1 MVEGMNAVRRR
12 ASVRTSL
19 SRIRRFFNRRN
30 SIFGGVA
37 TLIVVF
43 GLLFASAPT
52 TKAYSV
58 SYNWE
63 STSFPTTGGGGQV
76 FEDCSTGTSGRYLF
90 AYGSGWNSGWG
101 VLSRPYAE
109 CTDLNQSTVSR
120 PGTAGSWNQ
129 IANTSSW
136 GTSVS
141 YNLGYAE
148 CRTNEAIVGLEVHS
162 NGTYAAGFRIYCGV
176 LPDGNTRRIVGGGA
190 DNRFVY
196 GLDYSGTRTPDLALC
211 PAGMVGMGISA
222 YAGSITDR
230 IGIRCG
236 VISGIPQATVTV
248 TSTMGTFGSPITL
261 QTSGGSGEGAVAY
274 VVTSAETAGCLVSGS
289 SLIAASAGTCTV
301 TATKAADSNYA
312 EASSSATTITFSKAD
327 QTITFTNPG
336 TKERSATPFSVA
348 PTGGGSGQPVSIS
361 SSTTSV
367 CTTSGL
373 DITMVTTGTCTIVA
387 SQSGNGNYNAA
398 TDVTRSF
405 TIQDTTPPAVSIAA
419 SSASLKSGENSTLTF
434 TLSEASTDFVVG
446 DVTFS
451 GGTLSSFSGS
461 GTSYTVVFTPTANTQ
476 STSGSVSVAADKF
489 TDAAGNNNTAS
500 ATTTI
505 AYDTQV
511 PSVSSI
517 TASRSTLKSWDTSVF
532 TITLSEASTDFVVGD
547 VTFSGGTLSSFTGSG
562 TSYSVVFTPTANT
575 QSGSGSVSV
584 ASGAFTDAAGNSNTA
599 SSATTITYDTQAPTV
614 SISASATT
622 LKSGETSTLTITL
635 SEASTD
641 FAVGDITFSGGTLSS
656 FTAVS
661 GTSYTVVFTPTANTQ
676 SGSGSISVAEDKFTD
691 AAGNNNT
698 ASSATT
704 ITYDTQAPSVSIA
717 ASASTLKS
725 GETSTLTITLSEA
738 SSNFAT
744 GDVSV
749 TGGTLSSITATS
761 STVYS
766 VVFTPTANTQS
777 GSGSVSVASGA
788 FTDAAGN
795 SNTASSATTIT
806 YDTQAP
812 TVSISASATTLK
824 SGETSTLTI
833 TLSEASTDFA
843 VGDITFSGGTL
854 SSFTAVSGTSY
865 TVVFTP
871 TANTQSGS
879 GSISVAEDKFTDAA
893 GNNNTASSATT
904 ITYDTQ
910 APSVSIAASASTL
923 KSGETSTL
931 TITLSEASSNFA
943 TGDVS
948 VTGGTLSSITATSST
963 VYSVVFTPTANTQS
977 GSGSVSVASGAF
989 TDAAGNNNTAS
1000 STTTITYDTQAPS
1013 VSIAASA
1020 STLKSG
1026 ETSTLTFTLS
1036 EASTD
1041 FAVAD
1046 ITFSGGTLSSF
1057 TAVSGTSYTVVFTPT
1072 ANTQSGTGSVSVA
1085 LGAFTDSAANNNT
1098 ASSATTI
1105 TYDTQVA
1112 TVSSLSVT
1120 SSAGSDNTYVAG
1132 DSIRVTVNFSE
1143 AVTVTGTPTISV
1155 LVGST
1160 TRSATYISGSGT
1172 SALVFGYT
1180 VVAGDT
1186 DTDGVSVTVNSLDL
1200 GGGTINDSAGNAST
1214 LTQVAVAA
1222 STSHKVDT
1230 TAPTV
1235 TIAATST
1242 TLRSSQ
1248 TSTLTFTL
1256 SEASTNF
1263 VEGDITFSGGTLSSF
1278 TAVSGSSYTVVFTPT
1293 ANTQSGSG
1301 SVSVAADKFTDAAG
1315 NNNTASSTTTITYD
1329 TQAPS
1334 VSIATSASTLKS
1346 GETSTLTFT
1355 LSEASTNFV
1364 EGDITLSGGTLS
1376 SFTAVSGT
1384 SYTVVFTPTANTQSG
1399 TGSVSVA
1406 ADKFTD
1412 AAENNNT
1419 ASLTTSFTYDTQL
1432 PTVSNVTSSS
1442 TNGTFTVGD
1451 SVSIQVAF
1459 NEAVTVSG
1467 TPRLTLETGSTD
1479 RAVDYVSGSGTTS
1492 LTFTY
1497 TVQTGDSSSDLDYV
1511 STSSLALNGG
1521 SIVDA
1526 AGNAA
1531 TLTLPA
1537 PSTTG
1542 SLGANKEIVVT
1553 SAPTKIV
1560 SARTPVGAASGAA
1573 FTTQPQVSLQDSG
1586 SNVVTN
1592 DSATVVTATVSDGA
1606 TLVGTRTATASNGVA
1621 TFSDLGISGT
1631 AGTAY
1636 TITYSASYGG
1646 SALTVATQSVTPT
1659 VGAATQIAITT
1670 QPVGATAGA
1679 LLATQPVIKV
1689 LDSGSNVVTTA
1700 SASIEVSA
1708 SGGTLGGTT
1717 TVSTSSGVATF
1728 TNLTFAGTATTNY
1741 TLTFAAT
1748 GYTSQTSS
1756 SFSVGVGAAT
1766 KLVLTTSAATAKYGQ
1781 AFATQPVVKVQ
1792 DAGSNLV
1799 TASSAVVTASLSS
1812 GTVVGTGNATSSS
1825 GVATFSGLGITGV
1838 PGSYTVTYSSGSL
1851 TTASQVITVSKA
1863 DQTVTLED
1871 PADRAWLAETF
1882 VLSPTA
1888 SSGLGVTLT
1897 SSTTSVC
1904 TVSTL
1909 TVTMLRE
1916 GTCTLTAAQSGNE
1929 NYNAAS
1935 SVTQSFIISFATQAT
1950 LSVSS
1955 SPTITYGSTMT
1966 LTTSGGSSTG
1976 AVSYGVT
1983 GDCSISGS
1991 TLTATGDAT
2000 ATCAVTATKDGDSQ
2014 YSQAT
2019 ATQTVTIA
2027 KSPSNTITFAS
2038 LENRSWSS
2046 SIFAV
2051 LPTSTSGDTPVIAS
2065 TTTDVCTVSS
2075 LTVTMVS
2082 SGTCSLTASEDGNRN
2097 YLAATDVVRSFE
2109 ISRVTPSA
2117 STWTDVTATYGDV
2130 DQLISPPTVLYG
2142 GVTVVGSWSYSSA
2155 DTSVVAIS
2163 SATMRFGSVGATT
2176 ITGSFTPTDLGK
2188 YNGTVATLNVSVGK
2202 IRPQFTWGNVSKT
2215 FGDTTFSLT
2224 PPTVTNSV
2232 AGTWSYS
2239 SQTTSV
2245 VSLASSTATVAGAGS
2260 SLITATF
2267 TPTDATNYVS
2277 GGTVAMTVTVEKAT
2291 PTFGW
2296 TGVTAI
2302 FGDANSAI
2310 TAPTVATTAATGT
2323 WAYSSA
2329 TTSVVT
2335 ISGSDLDFGNAG
2347 TSLITATFTPSNTT
2361 NYVSGG
2367 TVTMTVTVNQADQA
2381 ALSIAST
2388 NGTYGTA
2395 LTLSTSGGTTGGTVS
2410 WSVVDGTAISCSVSS
2425 GELSASTVGTCG
2437 VTATM
2442 AGDTNYKSVVSL
2454 PTTVTFGQRRITV
2467 TAADKNKTYGE
2478 NDPSFTYSITSGSLV
2493 GSDALSGSLTRSA
2506 GAGAGTYSITQGSL
2520 ANSNYAITFVQ
2531 GALTIDRKLVTVT
2544 AADTTKQYGDVDPTL
2559 TYSITNGATLVGDDA
2574 FTGALSRASGSN
2586 VGTYAIQQGTLTLS
2600 NNYLIT
2606 FVSGT
2611 LTIEMRSVTIT
2622 ADAKSKQYG
2631 QADPALTYQVTT
2643 GSLIVGDS
2651 ISGALARNSGSGVG
2665 SYTITQGSLSLSA
2678 NYNLTFVSANLS
2690 VTAKPIT
2697 ITANSLQTKV
2707 YGESDPTF
2715 QYEITNGSL
2724 ESGDSL
2730 SGSLSRSS
2738 GSTVGTYAL
2747 NIGTLANSNYEIS
2760 FVSANFAIT
2769 RKPITITASA
2779 KTKVYDQA
2787 DPSLVF
2793 TVTSGSLVGSD
2804 SLSGSLSRVSG
2815 ENVGTYAITQGSVA
2829 NSNYD
2834 ISYVGA
2840 DLTIERASQNALSL
2854 TTSQITYGTSVVLGS
2869 NGGSGTGAVTYSVSS
2884 AGTAGCSIAGDTL
2897 SATGD
2902 VGTTCTVTVTKALSA
2917 NYNVATSSAAT
2928 ITVINRSITVTATSA
2943 RKNYGDADPELAYTI
2958 TSGALVAGD
2967 TLTGALN
2974 RASGESVGTHS
2985 ITQGTLANANYTIT
2999 YVGANLTID
3008 RRPITV
3014 RAANKTKVFGQTD
3027 PSLTYEIT
3035 SGNLIGSDNLT
3046 GSISRNSGENVGSY
3060 AIGRGSLVNNS
3071 YEITFVE
3078 ATLTIAGA
3086 DQSGFTLSAASTS
3099 IVYGES
3105 TTLSTSGGN
3114 GNGAVTYAVTGG
3126 TGGCTITD
3134 VTITSVS
3141 AGTCVVTATK
3151 AQEGNFNSA
3160 TSNDLTINVARR
3172 SQTTSFTQPANR
3184 NFTTASFSLAPTVDS
3199 GNSVTLASQTTNVC
3213 TVSGLS
3219 VSLHDS
3225 GTCTLVA
3232 SVGATSNYNA
3242 AADVTRSFEISSVVP
3257 SAPILNSLTAS
3268 DAAISVS
3275 FTLGNSGGSPLLN
3288 HEYSLNNGTT
3298 WSAWPAGSITSPLN
3312 IAGLRN
3318 GTEYQVVV
3326 RAKNAV
3332 GHSDASNM
3340 LAVTPIAPVVI
3351 PSLPAQNAA
3360 GPNSATTSP
3369 TQTVPEQST
3378 TTSVSSSTTTTI
3390 FVVTTV
3396 TANPAGS
3403 LPTTTVSRRAVTTT
3417 TAQRNGQI
3425 TTTTTTRVRTTT
3437 TSLTTTTVK
3446 NRLPDSSQIPPLSTV
3461 QTQTTVFQSIEP
3473 LAPSVTVSDTVPPS
3487 LAPSKSAAVVDG
3499 VSATLEV
3506 RVVNDEQVVAT
3517 VGESTLALMSLGDN
3531 GAPEP
3536 LLPNGSI
3543 AVNAGGKIRVN
3554 GKGMMPADPIEIWIY
3569 STPVKLGEVVVSA
3582 DGSFS
3587 GEFVLPSGIAL
3598 GSHKIQFVG
3607 KRIDGAEMIFAQG
3620 ISVVDE
3626 MALTLNRAGALDSA
3640 RADNLAKPNVS
3651 SISNMREEAAANVI
3665 LWFLVIMI
3673 FIAGLIAI
3681 QPRRTVVALSP
3692 KERLEAVTPW
3702 LAGMELPRVLM
3713 MLVGALVG
3721 FGAANSTS
3729 FSVTA
3734 PSTLWISTLIIVGLL
3749 DVMAGGIAGFVFTV
3763 SMIVNGSVGSML
3775 DVRIATL
3782 IILLATLPSIFARAA
3797 IPIGAN
3803 KGIQEFSFVFYGVIV
3818 VVAIS
3823 LLFAPVGGV
3832 NYEFTNSL
3840 IELSWLAALASL
3852 GRIVLLRLTKS
3863 SDEQIGVRMP
3873 ALRVVGVF
3881 LAAAFIVNTGFATVW
3896 TYLAIFVLAVVVFF
3910 GLPTRFE
3917 FSVRHIRTMFF
3928 SAIVVAIVS
3937 VVAATGTFTSRDS
3950 NDQLTETTSAKQL
3963 SRLSVIGK
3971 LDVLIN
3977 GYPQT
3982 FLAMNTGVGEVTFIN
3997 SSIGQSLTIESKTQ
4011 KNERVPLRP
4020 DNTLHLIRGE
4030 KITIRANGYAPNEIM
4045 DAWLFSNPVLIG
4057 NSPTNSEGKLETSF
4071 VVPISKNEGM
4081 HTLEIRLIG
4090 LDRSVVNYSIP
4101 VMLSSRVPKVEA

>member
-162 NGTYAAGFRIYCGV
+162 NGTHAAGFRIYCGV

-222 YAGSITDR
+222 YAGSITDK

-795 SNTASSATTIT
+795 
-806 YDTQAP
+806 
-812 TVSISASATTLK
+812 
-824 SGETSTLTI
+824 
-833 TLSEASTDFA
+833 
-843 VGDITFSGGTL
+843 
-854 SSFTAVSGTSY
+854 
-865 TVVFTP
+865 
-871 TANTQSGS
+871 
-879 GSISVAEDKFTDAA
+879 
-893 GNNNTASSATT
+893 
-904 ITYDTQ
+904 
-910 APSVSIAASASTL
+910 
-923 KSGETSTL
+923 
-931 TITLSEASSNFA
+931 
-943 TGDVS
+943 
-948 VTGGTLSSITATSST
+948 
-963 VYSVVFTPTANTQS
+963 
-977 GSGSVSVASGAF
+977 
-989 TDAAGNNNTAS
+989 NNTAS

-1263 VEGDITFSGGTLSSF
+1263 VEGDITLSGGTLSSF

-1825 GVATFSGLGITGV
+1825 GVATFSGLGITGA

-2117 STWTDVTATYGDV
+2117 STWTDVTATNGDV

-2854 TTSQITYGTSVVLGS
+2854 TTSQITYETSVVLGS

-2985 ITQGTLANANYTIT
+2985 ITQGTLANASYTIT

>member
-222 YAGSITDR
+222 YAGSITDK

-704 ITYDTQAPSVSIA
+704 ITY
-717 ASASTLKS
+717 
-725 GETSTLTITLSEA
+725 
-738 SSNFAT
+738 
-744 GDVSV
+744 
-749 TGGTLSSITATS
+749 
-761 STVYS
+761 Y
-766 VVFTPTANTQS
+766 
-777 GSGSVSVASGA
+777 
-788 FTDAAGN
+788 
-795 SNTASSATTIT
+795 
-806 YDTQAP
+806 
-812 TVSISASATTLK
+812 
-824 SGETSTLTI
+824 
-833 TLSEASTDFA
+833 
-843 VGDITFSGGTL
+843 
-854 SSFTAVSGTSY
+854 
-865 TVVFTP
+865 
-871 TANTQSGS
+871 
-879 GSISVAEDKFTDAA
+879 
-893 GNNNTASSATT
+893 
-904 ITYDTQ
+904 TQ

-1792 DAGSNLV
+1792 DAGSNVV

-2854 TTSQITYGTSVVLGS
+2854 TTSQITYETSVVLGS

-2985 ITQGTLANANYTIT
+2985 ITQGTLANASYTIT

>member
-222 YAGSITDR
+222 YAGSITDK

-562 TSYSVVFTPTANT
+562 TS
-575 QSGSGSVSV
+575 
-584 ASGAFTDAAGNSNTA
+584 
-599 SSATTITYDTQAPTV
+599 
-614 SISASATT
+614 
-622 LKSGETSTLTITL
+622 
-635 SEASTD
+635 
-641 FAVGDITFSGGTLSS
+641 
-656 FTAVS
+656 
-661 GTSYTVVFTPTANTQ
+661 
-676 SGSGSISVAEDKFTD
+676 
-691 AAGNNNT
+691 
-698 ASSATT
+698 
-704 ITYDTQAPSVSIA
+704 
-717 ASASTLKS
+717 
-725 GETSTLTITLSEA
+725 
-738 SSNFAT
+738 
-744 GDVSV
+744 
-749 TGGTLSSITATS
+749 
-761 STVYS
+761 YS

-2117 STWTDVTATYGDV
+2117 STWTDVTATNGDV

-2985 ITQGTLANANYTIT
+2985 ITQGTLANASYTIT

>member
-222 YAGSITDR
+222 YAGSITDK

-795 SNTASSATTIT
+795 
-806 YDTQAP
+806 
-812 TVSISASATTLK
+812 
-824 SGETSTLTI
+824 
-833 TLSEASTDFA
+833 
-843 VGDITFSGGTL
+843 
-854 SSFTAVSGTSY
+854 
-865 TVVFTP
+865 
-871 TANTQSGS
+871 
-879 GSISVAEDKFTDAA
+879 
-893 GNNNTASSATT
+893 
-904 ITYDTQ
+904 
-910 APSVSIAASASTL
+910 
-923 KSGETSTL
+923 
-931 TITLSEASSNFA
+931 
-943 TGDVS
+943 
-948 VTGGTLSSITATSST
+948 
-963 VYSVVFTPTANTQS
+963 
-977 GSGSVSVASGAF
+977 
-989 TDAAGNNNTAS
+989 NNTAS

-1263 VEGDITFSGGTLSSF
+1263 VEGDITLSGGTLSSF

-1728 TNLTFAGTATTNY
+1728 TDLTFAGTATTNY

-2117 STWTDVTATYGDV
+2117 STWTDVTATNGDV

-2985 ITQGTLANANYTIT
+2985 ITQGTLANASYTIT

>member
-222 YAGSITDR
+222 YAGSITDK

-614 SISASATT
+614 SISAS
-622 LKSGETSTLTITL
+622 
-635 SEASTD
+635 
-641 FAVGDITFSGGTLSS
+641 V
-656 FTAVS
+656 
-661 GTSYTVVFTPTANTQ
+661 
-676 SGSGSISVAEDKFTD
+676 
-691 AAGNNNT
+691 
-698 ASSATT
+698 
-704 ITYDTQAPSVSIA
+704 
-717 ASASTLKS
+717 
-725 GETSTLTITLSEA
+725 
-738 SSNFAT
+738 
-744 GDVSV
+744 
-749 TGGTLSSITATS
+749 
-761 STVYS
+761 
-766 VVFTPTANTQS
+766 
-777 GSGSVSVASGA
+777 
-788 FTDAAGN
+788 
-795 SNTASSATTIT
+795 
-806 YDTQAP
+806 
-812 TVSISASATTLK
+812 TTLK

-2117 STWTDVTATYGDV
+2117 STWTDVTATNGDV

>member
-222 YAGSITDR
+222 YAGSITDK

-562 TSYSVVFTPTANT
+562 TS
-575 QSGSGSVSV
+575 
-584 ASGAFTDAAGNSNTA
+584 
-599 SSATTITYDTQAPTV
+599 
-614 SISASATT
+614 
-622 LKSGETSTLTITL
+622 
-635 SEASTD
+635 
-641 FAVGDITFSGGTLSS
+641 
-656 FTAVS
+656 
-661 GTSYTVVFTPTANTQ
+661 
-676 SGSGSISVAEDKFTD
+676 
-691 AAGNNNT
+691 
-698 ASSATT
+698 
-704 ITYDTQAPSVSIA
+704 
-717 ASASTLKS
+717 
-725 GETSTLTITLSEA
+725 
-738 SSNFAT
+738 
-744 GDVSV
+744 
-749 TGGTLSSITATS
+749 
-761 STVYS
+761 YS

-2117 STWTDVTATYGDV
+2117 STWTDVTATNGDV

-2854 TTSQITYGTSVVLGS
+2854 TTSQITYETSVVLGS

-2985 ITQGTLANANYTIT
+2985 ITQGTLANASYTIT

>member
-222 YAGSITDR
+222 YAGSITDK

-795 SNTASSATTIT
+795 
-806 YDTQAP
+806 
-812 TVSISASATTLK
+812 
-824 SGETSTLTI
+824 
-833 TLSEASTDFA
+833 
-843 VGDITFSGGTL
+843 
-854 SSFTAVSGTSY
+854 
-865 TVVFTP
+865 
-871 TANTQSGS
+871 
-879 GSISVAEDKFTDAA
+879 
-893 GNNNTASSATT
+893 
-904 ITYDTQ
+904 
-910 APSVSIAASASTL
+910 
-923 KSGETSTL
+923 
-931 TITLSEASSNFA
+931 
-943 TGDVS
+943 
-948 VTGGTLSSITATSST
+948 
-963 VYSVVFTPTANTQS
+963 
-977 GSGSVSVASGAF
+977 
-989 TDAAGNNNTAS
+989 NNTAS

-1263 VEGDITFSGGTLSSF
+1263 VEGDITLSGGTLSSF

-1728 TNLTFAGTATTNY
+1728 TDLTFAGTANTNY

-2985 ITQGTLANANYTIT
+2985 ITQGTLANASYTIT

>member
-222 YAGSITDR
+222 YAGSITDK

-562 TSYSVVFTPTANT
+562 TS
-575 QSGSGSVSV
+575 
-584 ASGAFTDAAGNSNTA
+584 
-599 SSATTITYDTQAPTV
+599 
-614 SISASATT
+614 
-622 LKSGETSTLTITL
+622 
-635 SEASTD
+635 
-641 FAVGDITFSGGTLSS
+641 
-656 FTAVS
+656 
-661 GTSYTVVFTPTANTQ
+661 
-676 SGSGSISVAEDKFTD
+676 
-691 AAGNNNT
+691 
-698 ASSATT
+698 
-704 ITYDTQAPSVSIA
+704 
-717 ASASTLKS
+717 
-725 GETSTLTITLSEA
+725 
-738 SSNFAT
+738 
-744 GDVSV
+744 
-749 TGGTLSSITATS
+749 
-761 STVYS
+761 YS

-1781 AFATQPVVKVQ
+1781 AFTTQPVVKVQ

-2854 TTSQITYGTSVVLGS
+2854 TTSQITYETSVVLGS

-2985 ITQGTLANANYTIT
+2985 ITQGTLANASYTIT

>member
-222 YAGSITDR
+222 YAGSITDK

-562 TSYSVVFTPTANT
+562 TS
-575 QSGSGSVSV
+575 
-584 ASGAFTDAAGNSNTA
+584 
-599 SSATTITYDTQAPTV
+599 
-614 SISASATT
+614 
-622 LKSGETSTLTITL
+622 
-635 SEASTD
+635 
-641 FAVGDITFSGGTLSS
+641 
-656 FTAVS
+656 
-661 GTSYTVVFTPTANTQ
+661 
-676 SGSGSISVAEDKFTD
+676 
-691 AAGNNNT
+691 
-698 ASSATT
+698 
-704 ITYDTQAPSVSIA
+704 
-717 ASASTLKS
+717 
-725 GETSTLTITLSEA
+725 
-738 SSNFAT
+738 
-744 GDVSV
+744 
-749 TGGTLSSITATS
+749 
-761 STVYS
+761 YS

-2985 ITQGTLANANYTIT
+2985 ITQGTLANASYTIT

-3473 LAPSVTVSDTVPPS
+3473 LAPSITVSDTVPPS

>member
-222 YAGSITDR
+222 YAGSITDK

-562 TSYSVVFTPTANT
+562 TS
-575 QSGSGSVSV
+575 
-584 ASGAFTDAAGNSNTA
+584 
-599 SSATTITYDTQAPTV
+599 
-614 SISASATT
+614 
-622 LKSGETSTLTITL
+622 
-635 SEASTD
+635 
-641 FAVGDITFSGGTLSS
+641 
-656 FTAVS
+656 
-661 GTSYTVVFTPTANTQ
+661 
-676 SGSGSISVAEDKFTD
+676 
-691 AAGNNNT
+691 
-698 ASSATT
+698 
-704 ITYDTQAPSVSIA
+704 
-717 ASASTLKS
+717 
-725 GETSTLTITLSEA
+725 
-738 SSNFAT
+738 
-744 GDVSV
+744 
-749 TGGTLSSITATS
+749 
-761 STVYS
+761 YS

-2117 STWTDVTATYGDV
+2117 STWTDVTATNGDV

-2544 AADTTKQYGDVDPTL
+2544 AADTTKQYGDVDPNL

>member
-1 MVEGMNAVRRR
+1 M
-12 ASVRTSL
+12 
-19 SRIRRFFNRRN
+19 
-30 SIFGGVA
+30 
-37 TLIVVF
+37 
-43 GLLFASAPT
+43 
-52 TKAYSV
+52 
-58 SYNWE
+58 
-63 STSFPTTGGGGQV
+63 
-76 FEDCSTGTSGRYLF
+76 
-90 AYGSGWNSGWG
+90 
-101 VLSRPYAE
+101 
-109 CTDLNQSTVSR
+109 
-120 PGTAGSWNQ
+120 
-129 IANTSSW
+129 
-136 GTSVS
+136 
-141 YNLGYAE
+141 
-148 CRTNEAIVGLEVHS
+148 
-162 NGTYAAGFRIYCGV
+162 
-176 LPDGNTRRIVGGGA
+176 
-190 DNRFVY
+190 
-196 GLDYSGTRTPDLALC
+196 
-211 PAGMVGMGISA
+211 
-222 YAGSITDR
+222 
-230 IGIRCG
+230 
-236 VISGIPQATVTV
+236 
-248 TSTMGTFGSPITL
+248 
-261 QTSGGSGEGAVAY
+261 
-274 VVTSAETAGCLVSGS
+274 
-289 SLIAASAGTCTV
+289 
-301 TATKAADSNYA
+301 
-312 EASSSATTITFSKAD
+312 
-327 QTITFTNPG
+327 
-336 TKERSATPFSVA
+336 
-348 PTGGGSGQPVSIS
+348 
-361 SSTTSV
+361 
-367 CTTSGL
+367 
-373 DITMVTTGTCTIVA
+373 
-387 SQSGNGNYNAA
+387 
-398 TDVTRSF
+398 
-405 TIQDTTPPAVSIAA
+405 
-419 SSASLKSGENSTLTF
+419 
-434 TLSEASTDFVVG
+434 
-446 DVTFS
+446 
-451 GGTLSSFSGS
+451 
-461 GTSYTVVFTPTANTQ
+461 
-476 STSGSVSVAADKF
+476 
-489 TDAAGNNNTAS
+489 
-500 ATTTI
+500 
-505 AYDTQV
+505 
-511 PSVSSI
+511 
-517 TASRSTLKSWDTSVF
+517 
-532 TITLSEASTDFVVGD
+532 
-547 VTFSGGTLSSFTGSG
+547 
-562 TSYSVVFTPTANT
+562 
-575 QSGSGSVSV
+575 
-584 ASGAFTDAAGNSNTA
+584 
-599 SSATTITYDTQAPTV
+599 
-614 SISASATT
+614 
-622 LKSGETSTLTITL
+622 
-635 SEASTD
+635 
-641 FAVGDITFSGGTLSS
+641 
-656 FTAVS
+656 
-661 GTSYTVVFTPTANTQ
+661 
-676 SGSGSISVAEDKFTD
+676 
-691 AAGNNNT
+691 
-698 ASSATT
+698 
-704 ITYDTQAPSVSIA
+704 
-717 ASASTLKS
+717 
-725 GETSTLTITLSEA
+725 
-738 SSNFAT
+738 
-744 GDVSV
+744 
-749 TGGTLSSITATS
+749 
-761 STVYS
+761 
-766 VVFTPTANTQS
+766 
-777 GSGSVSVASGA
+777 
-788 FTDAAGN
+788 
-795 SNTASSATTIT
+795 
-806 YDTQAP
+806 
-812 TVSISASATTLK
+812 
-824 SGETSTLTI
+824 
-833 TLSEASTDFA
+833 
-843 VGDITFSGGTL
+843 
-854 SSFTAVSGTSY
+854 
-865 TVVFTP
+865 
-871 TANTQSGS
+871 
-879 GSISVAEDKFTDAA
+879 
-893 GNNNTASSATT
+893 
-904 ITYDTQ
+904 
-910 APSVSIAASASTL
+910 
-923 KSGETSTL
+923 
-931 TITLSEASSNFA
+931 
-943 TGDVS
+943 
-948 VTGGTLSSITATSST
+948 
-963 VYSVVFTPTANTQS
+963 
-977 GSGSVSVASGAF
+977 
-989 TDAAGNNNTAS
+989 
-1000 STTTITYDTQAPS
+1000 
-1013 VSIAASA
+1013 
-1020 STLKSG
+1020 
-1026 ETSTLTFTLS
+1026 
-1036 EASTD
+1036 
-1041 FAVAD
+1041 
-1046 ITFSGGTLSSF
+1046 
-1057 TAVSGTSYTVVFTPT
+1057 
-1072 ANTQSGTGSVSVA
+1072 
-1085 LGAFTDSAANNNT
+1085 
-1098 ASSATTI
+1098 
-1105 TYDTQVA
+1105 
-1112 TVSSLSVT
+1112 
-1120 SSAGSDNTYVAG
+1120 
-1132 DSIRVTVNFSE
+1132 
-1143 AVTVTGTPTISV
+1143 
-1155 LVGST
+1155 
-1160 TRSATYISGSGT
+1160 
-1172 SALVFGYT
+1172 
-1180 VVAGDT
+1180 
-1186 DTDGVSVTVNSLDL
+1186 
-1200 GGGTINDSAGNAST
+1200 
-1214 LTQVAVAA
+1214 
-1222 STSHKVDT
+1222 
-1230 TAPTV
+1230 
-1235 TIAATST
+1235 
-1242 TLRSSQ
+1242 
-1248 TSTLTFTL
+1248 
-1256 SEASTNF
+1256 
-1263 VEGDITFSGGTLSSF
+1263 
-1278 TAVSGSSYTVVFTPT
+1278 
-1293 ANTQSGSG
+1293 
-1301 SVSVAADKFTDAAG
+1301 
-1315 NNNTASSTTTITYD
+1315 
-1329 TQAPS
+1329 
-1334 VSIATSASTLKS
+1334 
-1346 GETSTLTFT
+1346 
-1355 LSEASTNFV
+1355 
-1364 EGDITLSGGTLS
+1364 
-1376 SFTAVSGT
+1376 
-1384 SYTVVFTPTANTQSG
+1384 FTPTANTQSG

-1728 TNLTFAGTATTNY
+1728 TDLTFAGTANTNY

-2985 ITQGTLANANYTIT
+2985 ITQGTLANASYTIT

>member
-222 YAGSITDR
+222 YAGSITDK

-795 SNTASSATTIT
+795 
-806 YDTQAP
+806 
-812 TVSISASATTLK
+812 
-824 SGETSTLTI
+824 
-833 TLSEASTDFA
+833 
-843 VGDITFSGGTL
+843 
-854 SSFTAVSGTSY
+854 
-865 TVVFTP
+865 
-871 TANTQSGS
+871 
-879 GSISVAEDKFTDAA
+879 
-893 GNNNTASSATT
+893 
-904 ITYDTQ
+904 
-910 APSVSIAASASTL
+910 
-923 KSGETSTL
+923 
-931 TITLSEASSNFA
+931 
-943 TGDVS
+943 
-948 VTGGTLSSITATSST
+948 
-963 VYSVVFTPTANTQS
+963 
-977 GSGSVSVASGAF
+977 
-989 TDAAGNNNTAS
+989 NNTAS

-1263 VEGDITFSGGTLSSF
+1263 VEGDITLSGGTLSSF

-1781 AFATQPVVKVQ
+1781 AFTTQPVVKVQ
-1792 DAGSNLV
+1792 DAGSNVV
-1799 TASSAVVTASLSS
+1799 TASSAVVTAQLSS

-1825 GVATFSGLGITGV
+1825 GVATFSGLGITGA

-1851 TTASQVITVSKA
+1851 TTASQVITVGKA
-1863 DQTVTLED
+1863 DQTVTFED
-1871 PADRAWLAETF
+1871 TADRAWSADTF
-1882 VLSPTA
+1882 VLSPSA
-1888 SSGLGVTLT
+1888 SSGLTVTLT

-1904 TVSTL
+1904 TVLTL

-1916 GTCTLTAAQSGNE
+1916 GTCTLTAAQAGND
-1929 NYNAAS
+1929 NFNAAS
-1935 SVTQSFIISFATQAT
+1935 SVTQSFSIGFATQAT

-1955 SPTITYGSTMT
+1955 SSTITYG
-1966 LTTSGGSSTG
+1966 
-1976 AVSYGVT
+1976 
-1983 GDCSISGS
+1983 
-1991 TLTATGDAT
+1991 
-2000 ATCAVTATKDGDSQ
+2000 
-2014 YSQAT
+2014 
-2019 ATQTVTIA
+2019 
-2027 KSPSNTITFAS
+2027 
-2038 LENRSWSS
+2038 
-2046 SIFAV
+2046 
-2051 LPTSTSGDTPVIAS
+2051 
-2065 TTTDVCTVSS
+2065 
-2075 LTVTMVS
+2075 
-2082 SGTCSLTASEDGNRN
+2082 
-2097 YLAATDVVRSFE
+2097 
-2109 ISRVTPSA
+2109 
-2117 STWTDVTATYGDV
+2117 
-2130 DQLISPPTVLYG
+2130 
-2142 GVTVVGSWSYSSA
+2142 
-2155 DTSVVAIS
+2155 
-2163 SATMRFGSVGATT
+2163 
-2176 ITGSFTPTDLGK
+2176 
-2188 YNGTVATLNVSVGK
+2188 
-2202 IRPQFTWGNVSKT
+2202 
-2215 FGDTTFSLT
+2215 
-2224 PPTVTNSV
+2224 
-2232 AGTWSYS
+2232 
-2239 SQTTSV
+2239 
-2245 VSLASSTATVAGAGS
+2245 
-2260 SLITATF
+2260 
-2267 TPTDATNYVS
+2267 
-2277 GGTVAMTVTVEKAT
+2277 
-2291 PTFGW
+2291 
-2296 TGVTAI
+2296 
-2302 FGDANSAI
+2302 
-2310 TAPTVATTAATGT
+2310 
-2323 WAYSSA
+2323 
-2329 TTSVVT
+2329 
-2335 ISGSDLDFGNAG
+2335 
-2347 TSLITATFTPSNTT
+2347 
-2361 NYVSGG
+2361 
-2367 TVTMTVTVNQADQA
+2367 
-2381 ALSIAST
+2381 
-2388 NGTYGTA
+2388 
-2395 LTLSTSGGTTGGTVS
+2395 
-2410 WSVVDGTAISCSVSS
+2410 
-2425 GELSASTVGTCG
+2425 
-2437 VTATM
+2437 
-2442 AGDTNYKSVVSL
+2442 
-2454 PTTVTFGQRRITV
+2454 
-2467 TAADKNKTYGE
+2467 
-2478 NDPSFTYSITSGSLV
+2478 
-2493 GSDALSGSLTRSA
+2493 
-2506 GAGAGTYSITQGSL
+2506 
-2520 ANSNYAITFVQ
+2520 
-2531 GALTIDRKLVTVT
+2531 
-2544 AADTTKQYGDVDPTL
+2544 
-2559 TYSITNGATLVGDDA
+2559 
-2574 FTGALSRASGSN
+2574 
-2586 VGTYAIQQGTLTLS
+2586 
-2600 NNYLIT
+2600 
-2606 FVSGT
+2606 
-2611 LTIEMRSVTIT
+2611 
-2622 ADAKSKQYG
+2622 
-2631 QADPALTYQVTT
+2631 
-2643 GSLIVGDS
+2643 
-2651 ISGALARNSGSGVG
+2651 
-2665 SYTITQGSLSLSA
+2665 
-2678 NYNLTFVSANLS
+2678 
-2690 VTAKPIT
+2690 
-2697 ITANSLQTKV
+2697 
-2707 YGESDPTF
+2707 
-2715 QYEITNGSL
+2715 
-2724 ESGDSL
+2724 
-2730 SGSLSRSS
+2730 
-2738 GSTVGTYAL
+2738 
-2747 NIGTLANSNYEIS
+2747 
-2760 FVSANFAIT
+2760 
-2769 RKPITITASA
+2769 
-2779 KTKVYDQA
+2779 
-2787 DPSLVF
+2787 
-2793 TVTSGSLVGSD
+2793 
-2804 SLSGSLSRVSG
+2804 
-2815 ENVGTYAITQGSVA
+2815 
-2829 NSNYD
+2829 
-2834 ISYVGA
+2834 
-2840 DLTIERASQNALSL
+2840 
-2854 TTSQITYGTSVVLGS
+2854 
-2869 NGGSGTGAVTYSVSS
+2869 
-2884 AGTAGCSIAGDTL
+2884 
-2897 SATGD
+2897 
-2902 VGTTCTVTVTKALSA
+2902 
-2917 NYNVATSSAAT
+2917 
-2928 ITVINRSITVTATSA
+2928 
-2943 RKNYGDADPELAYTI
+2943 
-2958 TSGALVAGD
+2958 
-2967 TLTGALN
+2967 
-2974 RASGESVGTHS
+2974 
-2985 ITQGTLANANYTIT
+2985 
-2999 YVGANLTID
+2999 
-3008 RRPITV
+3008 
-3014 RAANKTKVFGQTD
+3014 
-3027 PSLTYEIT
+3027 
-3035 SGNLIGSDNLT
+3035 
-3046 GSISRNSGENVGSY
+3046 
-3060 AIGRGSLVNNS
+3060 
-3071 YEITFVE
+3071 
-3078 ATLTIAGA
+3078 
-3086 DQSGFTLSAASTS
+3086 
-3099 IVYGES
+3099 
-3105 TTLSTSGGN
+3105 
-3114 GNGAVTYAVTGG
+3114 
-3126 TGGCTITD
+3126 
-3134 VTITSVS
+3134 
-3141 AGTCVVTATK
+3141 
-3151 AQEGNFNSA
+3151 
-3160 TSNDLTINVARR
+3160 
-3172 SQTTSFTQPANR
+3172 
-3184 NFTTASFSLAPTVDS
+3184 
-3199 GNSVTLASQTTNVC
+3199 
-3213 TVSGLS
+3213 
-3219 VSLHDS
+3219 
-3225 GTCTLVA
+3225 
-3232 SVGATSNYNA
+3232 
-3242 AADVTRSFEISSVVP
+3242 
-3257 SAPILNSLTAS
+3257 
-3268 DAAISVS
+3268 
-3275 FTLGNSGGSPLLN
+3275 
-3288 HEYSLNNGTT
+3288 
-3298 WSAWPAGSITSPLN
+3298 
-3312 IAGLRN
+3312 
-3318 GTEYQVVV
+3318 
-3326 RAKNAV
+3326 
-3332 GHSDASNM
+3332 
-3340 LAVTPIAPVVI
+3340 
-3351 PSLPAQNAA
+3351 
-3360 GPNSATTSP
+3360 
-3369 TQTVPEQST
+3369 
-3378 TTSVSSSTTTTI
+3378 
-3390 FVVTTV
+3390 
-3396 TANPAGS
+3396 
-3403 LPTTTVSRRAVTTT
+3403 
-3417 TAQRNGQI
+3417 
-3425 TTTTTTRVRTTT
+3425 
-3437 TSLTTTTVK
+3437 
-3446 NRLPDSSQIPPLSTV
+3446 
-3461 QTQTTVFQSIEP
+3461 
-3473 LAPSVTVSDTVPPS
+3473 
-3487 LAPSKSAAVVDG
+3487 
-3499 VSATLEV
+3499 
-3506 RVVNDEQVVAT
+3506 
-3517 VGESTLALMSLGDN
+3517 
-3531 GAPEP
+3531 
-3536 LLPNGSI
+3536 
-3543 AVNAGGKIRVN
+3543 
-3554 GKGMMPADPIEIWIY
+3554 
-3569 STPVKLGEVVVSA
+3569 
-3582 DGSFS
+3582 
-3587 GEFVLPSGIAL
+3587 
-3598 GSHKIQFVG
+3598 
-3607 KRIDGAEMIFAQG
+3607 
-3620 ISVVDE
+3620 
-3626 MALTLNRAGALDSA
+3626 
-3640 RADNLAKPNVS
+3640 
-3651 SISNMREEAAANVI
+3651 
-3665 LWFLVIMI
+3665 
-3673 FIAGLIAI
+3673 
-3681 QPRRTVVALSP
+3681 
-3692 KERLEAVTPW
+3692 
-3702 LAGMELPRVLM
+3702 
-3713 MLVGALVG
+3713 
-3721 FGAANSTS
+3721 
-3729 FSVTA
+3729 
-3734 PSTLWISTLIIVGLL
+3734 
-3749 DVMAGGIAGFVFTV
+3749 
-3763 SMIVNGSVGSML
+3763 
-3775 DVRIATL
+3775 
-3782 IILLATLPSIFARAA
+3782 
-3797 IPIGAN
+3797 
-3803 KGIQEFSFVFYGVIV
+3803 
-3818 VVAIS
+3818 
-3823 LLFAPVGGV
+3823 
-3832 NYEFTNSL
+3832 
-3840 IELSWLAALASL
+3840 
-3852 GRIVLLRLTKS
+3852 
-3863 SDEQIGVRMP
+3863 
-3873 ALRVVGVF
+3873 
-3881 LAAAFIVNTGFATVW
+3881 
-3896 TYLAIFVLAVVVFF
+3896 
-3910 GLPTRFE
+3910 
-3917 FSVRHIRTMFF
+3917 
-3928 SAIVVAIVS
+3928 
-3937 VVAATGTFTSRDS
+3937 
-3950 NDQLTETTSAKQL
+3950 
-3963 SRLSVIGK
+3963 
-3971 LDVLIN
+3971 
-3977 GYPQT
+3977 
-3982 FLAMNTGVGEVTFIN
+3982 
-3997 SSIGQSLTIESKTQ
+3997 
-4011 KNERVPLRP
+4011 
-4020 DNTLHLIRGE
+4020 
-4030 KITIRANGYAPNEIM
+4030 
-4045 DAWLFSNPVLIG
+4045 
-4057 NSPTNSEGKLETSF
+4057 
-4071 VVPISKNEGM
+4071 
-4081 HTLEIRLIG
+4081 
-4090 LDRSVVNYSIP
+4090 
-4101 VMLSSRVPKVEA
+4101 

>member
-162 NGTYAAGFRIYCGV
+162 NGTHAAGFRIYCGV

-795 SNTASSATTIT
+795 
-806 YDTQAP
+806 
-812 TVSISASATTLK
+812 
-824 SGETSTLTI
+824 
-833 TLSEASTDFA
+833 
-843 VGDITFSGGTL
+843 
-854 SSFTAVSGTSY
+854 
-865 TVVFTP
+865 
-871 TANTQSGS
+871 
-879 GSISVAEDKFTDAA
+879 
-893 GNNNTASSATT
+893 
-904 ITYDTQ
+904 
-910 APSVSIAASASTL
+910 
-923 KSGETSTL
+923 
-931 TITLSEASSNFA
+931 
-943 TGDVS
+943 
-948 VTGGTLSSITATSST
+948 
-963 VYSVVFTPTANTQS
+963 
-977 GSGSVSVASGAF
+977 
-989 TDAAGNNNTAS
+989 NNTAS

-1263 VEGDITFSGGTLSSF
+1263 VEGDITLSGGTLSSF

-1412 AAENNNT
+1412 AAGNNNT

-1728 TNLTFAGTATTNY
+1728 TDLTFAGTANTNY

-1792 DAGSNLV
+1792 DAGSNVV

-2117 STWTDVTATYGDV
+2117 STWTDVTATNGDV

-2985 ITQGTLANANYTIT
+2985 ITQGTLANASYTIT

-3473 LAPSVTVSDTVPPS
+3473 LAPSITVSDTVPPS

>member
-222 YAGSITDR
+222 YAGSITDK

-795 SNTASSATTIT
+795 
-806 YDTQAP
+806 
-812 TVSISASATTLK
+812 
-824 SGETSTLTI
+824 
-833 TLSEASTDFA
+833 
-843 VGDITFSGGTL
+843 
-854 SSFTAVSGTSY
+854 
-865 TVVFTP
+865 
-871 TANTQSGS
+871 
-879 GSISVAEDKFTDAA
+879 
-893 GNNNTASSATT
+893 
-904 ITYDTQ
+904 
-910 APSVSIAASASTL
+910 
-923 KSGETSTL
+923 
-931 TITLSEASSNFA
+931 
-943 TGDVS
+943 
-948 VTGGTLSSITATSST
+948 
-963 VYSVVFTPTANTQS
+963 
-977 GSGSVSVASGAF
+977 
-989 TDAAGNNNTAS
+989 NNTAS

-1263 VEGDITFSGGTLSSF
+1263 VEGDITLSGGTLSSF

-2117 STWTDVTATYGDV
+2117 STWTDVTATNGDV

>member
-795 SNTASSATTIT
+795 
-806 YDTQAP
+806 
-812 TVSISASATTLK
+812 
-824 SGETSTLTI
+824 
-833 TLSEASTDFA
+833 
-843 VGDITFSGGTL
+843 
-854 SSFTAVSGTSY
+854 
-865 TVVFTP
+865 
-871 TANTQSGS
+871 
-879 GSISVAEDKFTDAA
+879 
-893 GNNNTASSATT
+893 
-904 ITYDTQ
+904 
-910 APSVSIAASASTL
+910 
-923 KSGETSTL
+923 
-931 TITLSEASSNFA
+931 
-943 TGDVS
+943 
-948 VTGGTLSSITATSST
+948 
-963 VYSVVFTPTANTQS
+963 
-977 GSGSVSVASGAF
+977 
-989 TDAAGNNNTAS
+989 NNTAS

-1263 VEGDITFSGGTLSSF
+1263 VEGDITLSGGTLSSF

-2117 STWTDVTATYGDV
+2117 STWTDVTATNGDV

-2985 ITQGTLANANYTIT
+2985 ITQGTLANASYTIT

>member
-222 YAGSITDR
+222 YAGSITDK

-795 SNTASSATTIT
+795 
-806 YDTQAP
+806 
-812 TVSISASATTLK
+812 
-824 SGETSTLTI
+824 
-833 TLSEASTDFA
+833 
-843 VGDITFSGGTL
+843 
-854 SSFTAVSGTSY
+854 
-865 TVVFTP
+865 
-871 TANTQSGS
+871 
-879 GSISVAEDKFTDAA
+879 
-893 GNNNTASSATT
+893 
-904 ITYDTQ
+904 
-910 APSVSIAASASTL
+910 
-923 KSGETSTL
+923 
-931 TITLSEASSNFA
+931 
-943 TGDVS
+943 
-948 VTGGTLSSITATSST
+948 
-963 VYSVVFTPTANTQS
+963 
-977 GSGSVSVASGAF
+977 
-989 TDAAGNNNTAS
+989 NNTAS

-1263 VEGDITFSGGTLSSF
+1263 VEGDITLSGGTLSSF

-2117 STWTDVTATYGDV
+2117 STWTDVTATNGDV

-2985 ITQGTLANANYTIT
+2985 ITQGTLANASYTIT

>member
-162 NGTYAAGFRIYCGV
+162 NGTHAAGFRIYCGV

-222 YAGSITDR
+222 YAGSITDK

-562 TSYSVVFTPTANT
+562 TS
-575 QSGSGSVSV
+575 
-584 ASGAFTDAAGNSNTA
+584 
-599 SSATTITYDTQAPTV
+599 
-614 SISASATT
+614 
-622 LKSGETSTLTITL
+622 
-635 SEASTD
+635 
-641 FAVGDITFSGGTLSS
+641 
-656 FTAVS
+656 
-661 GTSYTVVFTPTANTQ
+661 
-676 SGSGSISVAEDKFTD
+676 
-691 AAGNNNT
+691 
-698 ASSATT
+698 
-704 ITYDTQAPSVSIA
+704 
-717 ASASTLKS
+717 
-725 GETSTLTITLSEA
+725 
-738 SSNFAT
+738 
-744 GDVSV
+744 
-749 TGGTLSSITATS
+749 
-761 STVYS
+761 YS

-2117 STWTDVTATYGDV
+2117 STWTDVTATNGDV

-2544 AADTTKQYGDVDPTL
+2544 AADTTKQYGDVDPNL

-3775 DVRIATL
+3775 DVRITTL

>member
-222 YAGSITDR
+222 YAGSITDK

-795 SNTASSATTIT
+795 
-806 YDTQAP
+806 
-812 TVSISASATTLK
+812 
-824 SGETSTLTI
+824 
-833 TLSEASTDFA
+833 
-843 VGDITFSGGTL
+843 
-854 SSFTAVSGTSY
+854 
-865 TVVFTP
+865 
-871 TANTQSGS
+871 
-879 GSISVAEDKFTDAA
+879 
-893 GNNNTASSATT
+893 
-904 ITYDTQ
+904 
-910 APSVSIAASASTL
+910 
-923 KSGETSTL
+923 
-931 TITLSEASSNFA
+931 
-943 TGDVS
+943 
-948 VTGGTLSSITATSST
+948 
-963 VYSVVFTPTANTQS
+963 
-977 GSGSVSVASGAF
+977 
-989 TDAAGNNNTAS
+989 NNTAS

-1263 VEGDITFSGGTLSSF
+1263 VEGDITLSGGTLSSF

-1728 TNLTFAGTATTNY
+1728 TDLTFAGTANTNY

-2117 STWTDVTATYGDV
+2117 STWTDVTATNGDV

-2985 ITQGTLANANYTIT
+2985 ITQGTLANASYTIT

>member
-162 NGTYAAGFRIYCGV
+162 NGTHAAGFRIYCGV

-222 YAGSITDR
+222 YAGSITDK

-795 SNTASSATTIT
+795 
-806 YDTQAP
+806 
-812 TVSISASATTLK
+812 
-824 SGETSTLTI
+824 
-833 TLSEASTDFA
+833 
-843 VGDITFSGGTL
+843 
-854 SSFTAVSGTSY
+854 
-865 TVVFTP
+865 
-871 TANTQSGS
+871 
-879 GSISVAEDKFTDAA
+879 
-893 GNNNTASSATT
+893 
-904 ITYDTQ
+904 
-910 APSVSIAASASTL
+910 
-923 KSGETSTL
+923 
-931 TITLSEASSNFA
+931 
-943 TGDVS
+943 
-948 VTGGTLSSITATSST
+948 
-963 VYSVVFTPTANTQS
+963 
-977 GSGSVSVASGAF
+977 
-989 TDAAGNNNTAS
+989 NNTAS

-1263 VEGDITFSGGTLSSF
+1263 VEGDITLSGGTLSSF

-2117 STWTDVTATYGDV
+2117 STWTDVTATNGDV

-2985 ITQGTLANANYTIT
+2985 ITQGTLANASYTIT

>member
-222 YAGSITDR
+222 YAGSITDK

-717 ASASTLKS
+717 T
-725 GETSTLTITLSEA
+725 
-738 SSNFAT
+738 
-744 GDVSV
+744 
-749 TGGTLSSITATS
+749 
-761 STVYS
+761 
-766 VVFTPTANTQS
+766 
-777 GSGSVSVASGA
+777 
-788 FTDAAGN
+788 
-795 SNTASSATTIT
+795 
-806 YDTQAP
+806 
-812 TVSISASATTLK
+812 
-824 SGETSTLTI
+824 
-833 TLSEASTDFA
+833 
-843 VGDITFSGGTL
+843 
-854 SSFTAVSGTSY
+854 
-865 TVVFTP
+865 
-871 TANTQSGS
+871 
-879 GSISVAEDKFTDAA
+879 
-893 GNNNTASSATT
+893 
-904 ITYDTQ
+904 
-910 APSVSIAASASTL
+910 SASTL

-2117 STWTDVTATYGDV
+2117 STWTDVTATNGDV

-2985 ITQGTLANANYTIT
+2985 ITQGTLANASYTIT

>member
-222 YAGSITDR
+222 YAGSITDK

-795 SNTASSATTIT
+795 
-806 YDTQAP
+806 
-812 TVSISASATTLK
+812 
-824 SGETSTLTI
+824 
-833 TLSEASTDFA
+833 
-843 VGDITFSGGTL
+843 
-854 SSFTAVSGTSY
+854 
-865 TVVFTP
+865 
-871 TANTQSGS
+871 
-879 GSISVAEDKFTDAA
+879 
-893 GNNNTASSATT
+893 
-904 ITYDTQ
+904 
-910 APSVSIAASASTL
+910 
-923 KSGETSTL
+923 
-931 TITLSEASSNFA
+931 
-943 TGDVS
+943 
-948 VTGGTLSSITATSST
+948 
-963 VYSVVFTPTANTQS
+963 
-977 GSGSVSVASGAF
+977 
-989 TDAAGNNNTAS
+989 NNTAS

-1263 VEGDITFSGGTLSSF
+1263 VEGDITLSGGTLSSF

-2117 STWTDVTATYGDV
+2117 STWTDVTATNGDV

-2854 TTSQITYGTSVVLGS
+2854 TTSQITYETSVVLGS

-2985 ITQGTLANANYTIT
+2985 ITQGTLANASYTIT

>member
-222 YAGSITDR
+222 YAGSITDK

-795 SNTASSATTIT
+795 
-806 YDTQAP
+806 
-812 TVSISASATTLK
+812 
-824 SGETSTLTI
+824 
-833 TLSEASTDFA
+833 
-843 VGDITFSGGTL
+843 
-854 SSFTAVSGTSY
+854 
-865 TVVFTP
+865 
-871 TANTQSGS
+871 
-879 GSISVAEDKFTDAA
+879 
-893 GNNNTASSATT
+893 
-904 ITYDTQ
+904 
-910 APSVSIAASASTL
+910 
-923 KSGETSTL
+923 
-931 TITLSEASSNFA
+931 
-943 TGDVS
+943 
-948 VTGGTLSSITATSST
+948 
-963 VYSVVFTPTANTQS
+963 
-977 GSGSVSVASGAF
+977 
-989 TDAAGNNNTAS
+989 NNTAS

-1263 VEGDITFSGGTLSSF
+1263 VEGDITLSGGTLSSF

-2985 ITQGTLANANYTIT
+2985 ITQGTLANASYTIT

>member
-222 YAGSITDR
+222 YAGSITDK

-562 TSYSVVFTPTANT
+562 TS
-575 QSGSGSVSV
+575 
-584 ASGAFTDAAGNSNTA
+584 
-599 SSATTITYDTQAPTV
+599 
-614 SISASATT
+614 
-622 LKSGETSTLTITL
+622 
-635 SEASTD
+635 
-641 FAVGDITFSGGTLSS
+641 
-656 FTAVS
+656 
-661 GTSYTVVFTPTANTQ
+661 
-676 SGSGSISVAEDKFTD
+676 
-691 AAGNNNT
+691 
-698 ASSATT
+698 
-704 ITYDTQAPSVSIA
+704 
-717 ASASTLKS
+717 
-725 GETSTLTITLSEA
+725 
-738 SSNFAT
+738 
-744 GDVSV
+744 
-749 TGGTLSSITATS
+749 
-761 STVYS
+761 YS

-2117 STWTDVTATYGDV
+2117 STWTDVTATNGDV

-3473 LAPSVTVSDTVPPS
+3473 LAPSITVSDTVPPS

>member
-162 NGTYAAGFRIYCGV
+162 NGTHAAGFRIYCGV

-562 TSYSVVFTPTANT
+562 TS
-575 QSGSGSVSV
+575 
-584 ASGAFTDAAGNSNTA
+584 
-599 SSATTITYDTQAPTV
+599 
-614 SISASATT
+614 
-622 LKSGETSTLTITL
+622 
-635 SEASTD
+635 
-641 FAVGDITFSGGTLSS
+641 
-656 FTAVS
+656 
-661 GTSYTVVFTPTANTQ
+661 
-676 SGSGSISVAEDKFTD
+676 
-691 AAGNNNT
+691 
-698 ASSATT
+698 
-704 ITYDTQAPSVSIA
+704 
-717 ASASTLKS
+717 
-725 GETSTLTITLSEA
+725 
-738 SSNFAT
+738 
-744 GDVSV
+744 
-749 TGGTLSSITATS
+749 
-761 STVYS
+761 YS

-2117 STWTDVTATYGDV
+2117 STWTDVTATNGDV

-2815 ENVGTYAITQGSVA
+2815 ENVGTYAITKGSVA

>member
-222 YAGSITDR
+222 YAGSITDK

-562 TSYSVVFTPTANT
+562 TS
-575 QSGSGSVSV
+575 
-584 ASGAFTDAAGNSNTA
+584 
-599 SSATTITYDTQAPTV
+599 
-614 SISASATT
+614 
-622 LKSGETSTLTITL
+622 
-635 SEASTD
+635 
-641 FAVGDITFSGGTLSS
+641 
-656 FTAVS
+656 
-661 GTSYTVVFTPTANTQ
+661 
-676 SGSGSISVAEDKFTD
+676 
-691 AAGNNNT
+691 
-698 ASSATT
+698 
-704 ITYDTQAPSVSIA
+704 
-717 ASASTLKS
+717 
-725 GETSTLTITLSEA
+725 
-738 SSNFAT
+738 
-744 GDVSV
+744 
-749 TGGTLSSITATS
+749 
-761 STVYS
+761 YS

-2854 TTSQITYGTSVVLGS
+2854 TTSQITYETSVVLGS

-3473 LAPSVTVSDTVPPS
+3473 LAPSITVSDTVPPS

>member
-222 YAGSITDR
+222 YAGSITDK

-795 SNTASSATTIT
+795 
-806 YDTQAP
+806 
-812 TVSISASATTLK
+812 
-824 SGETSTLTI
+824 
-833 TLSEASTDFA
+833 
-843 VGDITFSGGTL
+843 
-854 SSFTAVSGTSY
+854 
-865 TVVFTP
+865 
-871 TANTQSGS
+871 
-879 GSISVAEDKFTDAA
+879 
-893 GNNNTASSATT
+893 
-904 ITYDTQ
+904 
-910 APSVSIAASASTL
+910 
-923 KSGETSTL
+923 
-931 TITLSEASSNFA
+931 
-943 TGDVS
+943 
-948 VTGGTLSSITATSST
+948 
-963 VYSVVFTPTANTQS
+963 
-977 GSGSVSVASGAF
+977 
-989 TDAAGNNNTAS
+989 NNTAS

-1293 ANTQSGSG
+1293 ANTQSGS
-1301 SVSVAADKFTDAAG
+1301 
-1315 NNNTASSTTTITYD
+1315 
-1329 TQAPS
+1329 
-1334 VSIATSASTLKS
+1334 
-1346 GETSTLTFT
+1346 
-1355 LSEASTNFV
+1355 
-1364 EGDITLSGGTLS
+1364 
-1376 SFTAVSGT
+1376 
-1384 SYTVVFTPTANTQSG
+1384 
-1399 TGSVSVA
+1399 GSVSVA

-1728 TNLTFAGTATTNY
+1728 NNLTFAGTATTNY

-2117 STWTDVTATYGDV
+2117 STWTDVTATNGDV

-2854 TTSQITYGTSVVLGS
+2854 TTSQITYETSVVLGS

-2985 ITQGTLANANYTIT
+2985 ITQGTLANASYTIT

>member
-162 NGTYAAGFRIYCGV
+162 NGTHAAGFRIYCGV

-222 YAGSITDR
+222 YAGSITDK

-562 TSYSVVFTPTANT
+562 TS
-575 QSGSGSVSV
+575 
-584 ASGAFTDAAGNSNTA
+584 
-599 SSATTITYDTQAPTV
+599 
-614 SISASATT
+614 
-622 LKSGETSTLTITL
+622 
-635 SEASTD
+635 
-641 FAVGDITFSGGTLSS
+641 
-656 FTAVS
+656 
-661 GTSYTVVFTPTANTQ
+661 
-676 SGSGSISVAEDKFTD
+676 
-691 AAGNNNT
+691 
-698 ASSATT
+698 
-704 ITYDTQAPSVSIA
+704 
-717 ASASTLKS
+717 
-725 GETSTLTITLSEA
+725 
-738 SSNFAT
+738 
-744 GDVSV
+744 
-749 TGGTLSSITATS
+749 
-761 STVYS
+761 YS

-1792 DAGSNLV
+1792 DAGSNVV

-2117 STWTDVTATYGDV
+2117 STWTDVTATNGDV

-2787 DPSLVF
+2787 DPSLGI

-3473 LAPSVTVSDTVPPS
+3473 LAPSITVSDTVPPS

>member
-795 SNTASSATTIT
+795 
-806 YDTQAP
+806 
-812 TVSISASATTLK
+812 
-824 SGETSTLTI
+824 
-833 TLSEASTDFA
+833 
-843 VGDITFSGGTL
+843 
-854 SSFTAVSGTSY
+854 
-865 TVVFTP
+865 
-871 TANTQSGS
+871 
-879 GSISVAEDKFTDAA
+879 
-893 GNNNTASSATT
+893 
-904 ITYDTQ
+904 
-910 APSVSIAASASTL
+910 
-923 KSGETSTL
+923 
-931 TITLSEASSNFA
+931 
-943 TGDVS
+943 
-948 VTGGTLSSITATSST
+948 
-963 VYSVVFTPTANTQS
+963 
-977 GSGSVSVASGAF
+977 
-989 TDAAGNNNTAS
+989 NNTAS

-1263 VEGDITFSGGTLSSF
+1263 VEGDITLSGGTLSSF

-2985 ITQGTLANANYTIT
+2985 ITQGTLANASYTIT

>member
-562 TSYSVVFTPTANT
+562 TS
-575 QSGSGSVSV
+575 
-584 ASGAFTDAAGNSNTA
+584 
-599 SSATTITYDTQAPTV
+599 
-614 SISASATT
+614 
-622 LKSGETSTLTITL
+622 
-635 SEASTD
+635 
-641 FAVGDITFSGGTLSS
+641 
-656 FTAVS
+656 
-661 GTSYTVVFTPTANTQ
+661 
-676 SGSGSISVAEDKFTD
+676 
-691 AAGNNNT
+691 
-698 ASSATT
+698 
-704 ITYDTQAPSVSIA
+704 
-717 ASASTLKS
+717 
-725 GETSTLTITLSEA
+725 
-738 SSNFAT
+738 
-744 GDVSV
+744 
-749 TGGTLSSITATS
+749 
-761 STVYS
+761 YS

-2854 TTSQITYGTSVVLGS
+2854 TTSQITYETSVVLGS

-3473 LAPSVTVSDTVPPS
+3473 LAPSITVSDTVPPS

>member
-1 MVEGMNAVRRR
+1 
-12 ASVRTSL
+12 
-19 SRIRRFFNRRN
+19 
-30 SIFGGVA
+30 
-37 TLIVVF
+37 
-43 GLLFASAPT
+43 LLFASAPT

-222 YAGSITDR
+222 YAGSITDK

-562 TSYSVVFTPTANT
+562 TS
-575 QSGSGSVSV
+575 
-584 ASGAFTDAAGNSNTA
+584 
-599 SSATTITYDTQAPTV
+599 
-614 SISASATT
+614 
-622 LKSGETSTLTITL
+622 
-635 SEASTD
+635 
-641 FAVGDITFSGGTLSS
+641 
-656 FTAVS
+656 
-661 GTSYTVVFTPTANTQ
+661 
-676 SGSGSISVAEDKFTD
+676 
-691 AAGNNNT
+691 
-698 ASSATT
+698 
-704 ITYDTQAPSVSIA
+704 
-717 ASASTLKS
+717 
-725 GETSTLTITLSEA
+725 
-738 SSNFAT
+738 
-744 GDVSV
+744 
-749 TGGTLSSITATS
+749 
-761 STVYS
+761 YS

-2117 STWTDVTATYGDV
+2117 STWTDVTATNGDV

-2985 ITQGTLANANYTIT
+2985 ITQGTLANASYTIT

>member
-222 YAGSITDR
+222 YAGSITDK

-676 SGSGSISVAEDKFTD
+676 SGSGS
-691 AAGNNNT
+691 
-698 ASSATT
+698 
-704 ITYDTQAPSVSIA
+704 
-717 ASASTLKS
+717 
-725 GETSTLTITLSEA
+725 
-738 SSNFAT
+738 
-744 GDVSV
+744 
-749 TGGTLSSITATS
+749 
-761 STVYS
+761 
-766 VVFTPTANTQS
+766 
-777 GSGSVSVASGA
+777 VSVAA
-788 FTDAAGN
+788 
-795 SNTASSATTIT
+795 
-806 YDTQAP
+806 
-812 TVSISASATTLK
+812 
-824 SGETSTLTI
+824 
-833 TLSEASTDFA
+833 
-843 VGDITFSGGTL
+843 
-854 SSFTAVSGTSY
+854 
-865 TVVFTP
+865 
-871 TANTQSGS
+871 
-879 GSISVAEDKFTDAA
+879 DKFTDAA

-1263 VEGDITFSGGTLSSF
+1263 VEGDITLSGGTLSSF

-1728 TNLTFAGTATTNY
+1728 TDLTFAGTATTNY

-2117 STWTDVTATYGDV
+2117 STWTDVTATNGDV

-2985 ITQGTLANANYTIT
+2985 ITQGTLANASYTIT

>member
-222 YAGSITDR
+222 YAGSITDK

-562 TSYSVVFTPTANT
+562 TS
-575 QSGSGSVSV
+575 
-584 ASGAFTDAAGNSNTA
+584 
-599 SSATTITYDTQAPTV
+599 
-614 SISASATT
+614 
-622 LKSGETSTLTITL
+622 
-635 SEASTD
+635 
-641 FAVGDITFSGGTLSS
+641 
-656 FTAVS
+656 
-661 GTSYTVVFTPTANTQ
+661 
-676 SGSGSISVAEDKFTD
+676 
-691 AAGNNNT
+691 
-698 ASSATT
+698 
-704 ITYDTQAPSVSIA
+704 
-717 ASASTLKS
+717 
-725 GETSTLTITLSEA
+725 
-738 SSNFAT
+738 
-744 GDVSV
+744 
-749 TGGTLSSITATS
+749 
-761 STVYS
+761 YS

-1792 DAGSNLV
+1792 DAGSNVV

-2117 STWTDVTATYGDV
+2117 STWTDVTATNGDV

-2985 ITQGTLANANYTIT
+2985 ITQGTLANASYTIT

>member
-222 YAGSITDR
+222 YAGSITDK

-562 TSYSVVFTPTANT
+562 TS
-575 QSGSGSVSV
+575 
-584 ASGAFTDAAGNSNTA
+584 
-599 SSATTITYDTQAPTV
+599 
-614 SISASATT
+614 
-622 LKSGETSTLTITL
+622 
-635 SEASTD
+635 
-641 FAVGDITFSGGTLSS
+641 
-656 FTAVS
+656 
-661 GTSYTVVFTPTANTQ
+661 
-676 SGSGSISVAEDKFTD
+676 
-691 AAGNNNT
+691 
-698 ASSATT
+698 
-704 ITYDTQAPSVSIA
+704 
-717 ASASTLKS
+717 
-725 GETSTLTITLSEA
+725 
-738 SSNFAT
+738 
-744 GDVSV
+744 
-749 TGGTLSSITATS
+749 
-761 STVYS
+761 YS

-2117 STWTDVTATYGDV
+2117 STWTDVTATNGDV

>member
-222 YAGSITDR
+222 YAGSITDK

-562 TSYSVVFTPTANT
+562 TS
-575 QSGSGSVSV
+575 
-584 ASGAFTDAAGNSNTA
+584 
-599 SSATTITYDTQAPTV
+599 
-614 SISASATT
+614 
-622 LKSGETSTLTITL
+622 
-635 SEASTD
+635 
-641 FAVGDITFSGGTLSS
+641 
-656 FTAVS
+656 
-661 GTSYTVVFTPTANTQ
+661 
-676 SGSGSISVAEDKFTD
+676 
-691 AAGNNNT
+691 
-698 ASSATT
+698 
-704 ITYDTQAPSVSIA
+704 
-717 ASASTLKS
+717 
-725 GETSTLTITLSEA
+725 
-738 SSNFAT
+738 
-744 GDVSV
+744 
-749 TGGTLSSITATS
+749 
-761 STVYS
+761 YS

-2117 STWTDVTATYGDV
+2117 STWTDVTATNGDV

-2985 ITQGTLANANYTIT
+2985 ITQGTLANASYTIT

-3473 LAPSVTVSDTVPPS
+3473 LAPSITVSDTVPPS

>member
-222 YAGSITDR
+222 YAGSITDK

-562 TSYSVVFTPTANT
+562 TS
-575 QSGSGSVSV
+575 
-584 ASGAFTDAAGNSNTA
+584 
-599 SSATTITYDTQAPTV
+599 
-614 SISASATT
+614 
-622 LKSGETSTLTITL
+622 
-635 SEASTD
+635 
-641 FAVGDITFSGGTLSS
+641 
-656 FTAVS
+656 
-661 GTSYTVVFTPTANTQ
+661 
-676 SGSGSISVAEDKFTD
+676 
-691 AAGNNNT
+691 
-698 ASSATT
+698 
-704 ITYDTQAPSVSIA
+704 
-717 ASASTLKS
+717 
-725 GETSTLTITLSEA
+725 
-738 SSNFAT
+738 
-744 GDVSV
+744 
-749 TGGTLSSITATS
+749 
-761 STVYS
+761 YS

-2985 ITQGTLANANYTIT
+2985 ITQGTLANASYTIT

>member
-1 MVEGMNAVRRR
+1 MTGL
-12 ASVRTSL
+12 RTGRYTRVL
-19 SRIRRFFNRRN
+19 AR
-30 SIFGGVA
+30 VLAA
-37 TLIVVF
+37 TVVF
-43 GLLFASAPT
+43 PSVVLVFFLATQASGNT
-52 TKAYSV
+52 NYIVERFT
-58 SYNWE
+58 
-63 STSFPTTGGGGQV
+63 
-76 FEDCSTGTSGRYLF
+76 
-90 AYGSGWNSGWG
+90 
-101 VLSRPYAE
+101 
-109 CTDLNQSTVSR
+109 
-120 PGTAGSWNQ
+120 
-129 IANTSSW
+129 TSSQW
-136 GTSVS
+136 TAPRGV
-141 YNLGYAE
+141 
-148 CRTNEAIVGLEVHS
+148 TNVEYLV
-162 NGTYAAGFRIYCGV
+162 
-176 LPDGNTRRIVGGGA
+176 VGGGA
-190 DNRFVY
+190 
-196 GLDYSGTRTPDLALC
+196 SGTRGYCSYVWGQGGGGGGVSTGSLTVTPDSIYSITVGNGGVGATNHDCLTATPSTSSGGESAISLGASKLVHATGGSAGEFTSAMGGTSGAGTSQGTSQPYAGGNGGGTQGCGPPNYCGAGGGGGAGGVGNGLDGGPGVTSDITGSQVMYGSGGMGKNDLTFGRYHNSSGDLVSHEAGYGLAGEANTGRGGTDGCCSTSSAYFAGGSGVVVIRYAVPSVSTPDLVSTVDSGASNSDNITSATTLTFTGSA
-211 PAGMVGMGISA
+211 PVGSTVQLYVGGVSSGSTCTANSTTGIWSCNTGVLTNGDKVITA
-222 YAGSITDR
+222 VSTLVLNGS
-230 IGIRCG
+230 
-236 VISGIPQATVTV
+236 TV
-248 TSTMGTFGSPITL
+248 TSTS
-261 QTSGGSGEGAVAY
+261 SG
-274 VVTSAETAGCLVSGS
+274 L
-289 SLIAASAGTCTV
+289 TV
-301 TATKAADSNYA
+301 T
-312 EASSSATTITFSKAD
+312 
-327 QTITFTNPG
+327 
-336 TKERSATPFSVA
+336 
-348 PTGGGSGQPVSIS
+348 
-361 SSTTSV
+361 
-367 CTTSGL
+367 
-373 DITMVTTGTCTIVA
+373 
-387 SQSGNGNYNAA
+387 
-398 TDVTRSF
+398 
-405 TIQDTTPPAVSIAA
+405 
-419 SSASLKSGENSTLTF
+419 
-434 TLSEASTDFVVG
+434 
-446 DVTFS
+446 
-451 GGTLSSFSGS
+451 
-461 GTSYTVVFTPTANTQ
+461 
-476 STSGSVSVAADKF
+476 
-489 TDAAGNNNTAS
+489 
-500 ATTTI
+500 
-505 AYDTQV
+505 
-511 PSVSSI
+511 
-517 TASRSTLKSWDTSVF
+517 
-532 TITLSEASTDFVVGD
+532 
-547 VTFSGGTLSSFTGSG
+547 
-562 TSYSVVFTPTANT
+562 
-575 QSGSGSVSV
+575 
-584 ASGAFTDAAGNSNTA
+584 
-599 SSATTITYDTQAPTV
+599 
-614 SISASATT
+614 
-622 LKSGETSTLTITL
+622 
-635 SEASTD
+635 
-641 FAVGDITFSGGTLSS
+641 
-656 FTAVS
+656 
-661 GTSYTVVFTPTANTQ
+661 
-676 SGSGSISVAEDKFTD
+676 
-691 AAGNNNT
+691 
-698 ASSATT
+698 
-704 ITYDTQAPSVSIA
+704 
-717 ASASTLKS
+717 
-725 GETSTLTITLSEA
+725 
-738 SSNFAT
+738 
-744 GDVSV
+744 
-749 TGGTLSSITATS
+749 
-761 STVYS
+761 
-766 VVFTPTANTQS
+766 
-777 GSGSVSVASGA
+777 
-788 FTDAAGN
+788 
-795 SNTASSATTIT
+795 
-806 YDTQAP
+806 
-812 TVSISASATTLK
+812 
-824 SGETSTLTI
+824 
-833 TLSEASTDFA
+833 
-843 VGDITFSGGTL
+843 
-854 SSFTAVSGTSY
+854 
-865 TVVFTP
+865 
-871 TANTQSGS
+871 
-879 GSISVAEDKFTDAA
+879 
-893 GNNNTASSATT
+893 
-904 ITYDTQ
+904 
-910 APSVSIAASASTL
+910 
-923 KSGETSTL
+923 
-931 TITLSEASSNFA
+931 
-943 TGDVS
+943 
-948 VTGGTLSSITATSST
+948 
-963 VYSVVFTPTANTQS
+963 
-977 GSGSVSVASGAF
+977 
-989 TDAAGNNNTAS
+989 
-1000 STTTITYDTQAPS
+1000 
-1013 VSIAASA
+1013 
-1020 STLKSG
+1020 
-1026 ETSTLTFTLS
+1026 
-1036 EASTD
+1036 
-1041 FAVAD
+1041 
-1046 ITFSGGTLSSF
+1046 
-1057 TAVSGTSYTVVFTPT
+1057 
-1072 ANTQSGTGSVSVA
+1072 
-1085 LGAFTDSAANNNT
+1085 
-1098 ASSATTI
+1098 
-1105 TYDTQVA
+1105 
-1112 TVSSLSVT
+1112 
-1120 SSAGSDNTYVAG
+1120 
-1132 DSIRVTVNFSE
+1132 
-1143 AVTVTGTPTISV
+1143 
-1155 LVGST
+1155 
-1160 TRSATYISGSGT
+1160 
-1172 SALVFGYT
+1172 
-1180 VVAGDT
+1180 
-1186 DTDGVSVTVNSLDL
+1186 
-1200 GGGTINDSAGNAST
+1200 
-1214 LTQVAVAA
+1214 
-1222 STSHKVDT
+1222 VDT

-1235 TIAATST
+1235 SAFSSTAVDGTYASGSTIAISATTNEAIQSGNTLTVTLETGATDRTVLLTAASAGTSLTGTYTVQSGDTTSDLTVSSFTIGTVVDTAGNAMTATTVPSGASNIAGAKALVIDGVVPTMTVVASPSSVSSGGTSTVTFTASESTSTFALEDVSATLGTLSNFQSVSSTSYTAMFTAAQSVDGTAVVTVSLGSFTDVAGNASIAAFTGNVTVTNTSASSGGRVSAFSGSTNYIVEQFTSVGDSTWTVPRGVTSVEYLVVGGGGAGGTAFQSASAGGGGGGEVTSGTRNVTENETYTISVGRGGTTSTGSPNPGGDGVWSRIATSGDVTVASGRGGGGGASFKTREQGYAST
-1242 TLRSSQ
+1242 TGYTGGGGGSWASRFSIGSTGTGGASFKGGNAYPDSITADGQAGGGGGGAGGAGSVAVRYNGGAGGLGVDSSITG
-1248 TSTLTFTL
+1248 TSIGYGGGGGGGKRTSSTGSAGTSSHGGGAGGMNADGSAGTNGRGGGGGGGGTESSSSGIKAGGVGGSGIVVIRYALPSVSVPDLDSTDDLGSSSTDNNTSATTLTFTG
-1256 SEASTNF
+1256 SAPVGST
-1263 VEGDITFSGGTLSSF
+1263 VQLYVDGV
-1278 TAVSGSSYTVVFTPT
+1278 ASGSTCT
-1293 ANTQSGSG
+1293 ANATTGEWSCDTG
-1301 SVSVAADKFTDAAG
+1301 VLTAG
-1315 NNNTASSTTTITYD
+1315 DMVVTSESTTYLTSST
-1329 TQAPS
+1329 
-1334 VSIATSASTLKS
+1334 
-1346 GETSTLTFT
+1346 ETSTSTGLT
-1355 LSEASTNFV
+1355 V
-1364 EGDITLSGGTLS
+1364 
-1376 SFTAVSGT
+1376 
-1384 SYTVVFTPTANTQSG
+1384 TV
-1399 TGSVSVA
+1399 
-1406 ADKFTD
+1406 D
-1412 AAENNNT
+1412 
-1419 ASLTTSFTYDTQL
+1419 TTE

-1442 TNGTFTVGD
+1442 TNGTFSVGD
-1451 SVSIQVAF
+1451 SVSIQVVF
-1459 NEAVTVSG
+1459 SEAVTVSG
-1467 TPRLTLETGSTD
+1467 TPQLTLETGPTN
-1479 RAVDYVSGSGTTS
+1479 RAVDYVSGSGTTT

-1497 TVQTGDSSSDLDYV
+1497 TVQAGDSSLDLDYV
-1511 STSSLALNGG
+1511 DTSSLALNGG

-1537 PSTTG
+1537 PGTTG
-1542 SLGANKEIVVT
+1542 SLGANKAIVVT
-1553 SAPTKIV
+1553 SEPTKIV
-1560 SARTPVGAASGAA
+1560 SVRTPVGTASGAA

-1586 SNVVTN
+1586 DNVVTS
-1592 DSATVVTATVSDGA
+1592 DSSTVITASVSAGA
-1606 TLVGTRTATASNGVA
+1606 TLVGTTTATASSGVA
-1621 TFSDLGISGT
+1621 TFNNLGITGT

-1636 TITYSASYGG
+1636 TITYSASHGG

-1689 LDSGSNVVTTA
+1689 LDSGNNVVTTA

-1728 TNLTFAGTATTNY
+1728 TDLTFAGTANTNY

-1792 DAGSNLV
+1792 DAGSNVV

-1863 DQTVTLED
+1863 DQTVTFED

-1882 VLSPTA
+1882 VISPTA

-1935 SVTQSFIISFATQAT
+1935 SVAQSFVISFATQAT

-1991 TLTATGDAT
+1991 TLTAAGDAT

-2117 STWTDVTATYGDV
+2117 STWADVTATYGDV

-2559 TYSITNGATLVGDDA
+2559 TYSITNGATLVGDDV

-2600 NNYLIT
+2600 NDYLIT

-2611 LTIEMRSVTIT
+2611 LTIELRSVTIT

-2985 ITQGTLANANYTIT
+2985 ITQGTLANASYTIT

-3326 RAKNAV
+3326 RAKNEV

-3351 PSLPAQNAA
+3351 PSLPTQTV
-3360 GPNSATTSP
+3360 PEQSTTTSPTQTVPEQSTTTSP

-3378 TTSVSSSTTTTI
+3378 TTSVSSSTTTI

-3425 TTTTTTRVRTTT
+3425 TTTTTTRVTTTT

-3473 LAPSVTVSDTVPPS
+3473 LAPSITVSDTVPPS

-3543 AVNAGGKIRVN
+3543 AVNPGGKIRVN

-3626 MALTLNRAGALDSA
+3626 MTLTLNRAGALDSA

-3917 FSVRHIRTMFF
+3917 FSVRHIRIMFF
-3928 SAIVVAIVS
+3928 GAIVVAIVS
-3937 VVAATGTFTSRDS
+3937 VVAATGTFTSRGS
-3950 NDQLTETTSAKQL
+3950 NDQLTETTSTKQL

-4057 NSPTNSEGKLETSF
+4057 NSLTNSEGKLETSF

-4081 HTLEIRLIG
+4081 YTLEIRLIG

>member
-162 NGTYAAGFRIYCGV
+162 NGTHAAGFRIYCGV

-222 YAGSITDR
+222 YAGSITDK

-562 TSYSVVFTPTANT
+562 TS
-575 QSGSGSVSV
+575 
-584 ASGAFTDAAGNSNTA
+584 
-599 SSATTITYDTQAPTV
+599 
-614 SISASATT
+614 
-622 LKSGETSTLTITL
+622 
-635 SEASTD
+635 
-641 FAVGDITFSGGTLSS
+641 
-656 FTAVS
+656 
-661 GTSYTVVFTPTANTQ
+661 
-676 SGSGSISVAEDKFTD
+676 
-691 AAGNNNT
+691 
-698 ASSATT
+698 
-704 ITYDTQAPSVSIA
+704 
-717 ASASTLKS
+717 
-725 GETSTLTITLSEA
+725 
-738 SSNFAT
+738 
-744 GDVSV
+744 
-749 TGGTLSSITATS
+749 
-761 STVYS
+761 YS

-2117 STWTDVTATYGDV
+2117 STWTDVTATNGDV

-2985 ITQGTLANANYTIT
+2985 ITQGTLANASYTIT

-3425 TTTTTTRVRTTT
+3425 TTRTTTRVRTTT

>member
-562 TSYSVVFTPTANT
+562 TS
-575 QSGSGSVSV
+575 
-584 ASGAFTDAAGNSNTA
+584 
-599 SSATTITYDTQAPTV
+599 
-614 SISASATT
+614 
-622 LKSGETSTLTITL
+622 
-635 SEASTD
+635 
-641 FAVGDITFSGGTLSS
+641 
-656 FTAVS
+656 
-661 GTSYTVVFTPTANTQ
+661 
-676 SGSGSISVAEDKFTD
+676 
-691 AAGNNNT
+691 
-698 ASSATT
+698 
-704 ITYDTQAPSVSIA
+704 
-717 ASASTLKS
+717 
-725 GETSTLTITLSEA
+725 
-738 SSNFAT
+738 
-744 GDVSV
+744 
-749 TGGTLSSITATS
+749 
-761 STVYS
+761 YS

>member
-222 YAGSITDR
+222 YAGSITDK

-562 TSYSVVFTPTANT
+562 TS
-575 QSGSGSVSV
+575 
-584 ASGAFTDAAGNSNTA
+584 
-599 SSATTITYDTQAPTV
+599 
-614 SISASATT
+614 
-622 LKSGETSTLTITL
+622 
-635 SEASTD
+635 
-641 FAVGDITFSGGTLSS
+641 
-656 FTAVS
+656 
-661 GTSYTVVFTPTANTQ
+661 
-676 SGSGSISVAEDKFTD
+676 
-691 AAGNNNT
+691 
-698 ASSATT
+698 
-704 ITYDTQAPSVSIA
+704 
-717 ASASTLKS
+717 
-725 GETSTLTITLSEA
+725 
-738 SSNFAT
+738 
-744 GDVSV
+744 
-749 TGGTLSSITATS
+749 
-761 STVYS
+761 YS

-1728 TNLTFAGTATTNY
+1728 TDLTFAGTANTNY

-2117 STWTDVTATYGDV
+2117 STWTDVTATNGDV

-2985 ITQGTLANANYTIT
+2985 ITQGTLANASYTIT

-3473 LAPSVTVSDTVPPS
+3473 LAPSITVSDTVPPS